1 MLIWLADYLSQY
13 FSGFSVLNYITVR
26 TAMAALTALGISFL
40 LGPKMIRKLTY
51 LQIGQSV
58 RSDGPSTHLIKTGTP
73 TMGGVLILLSIFT
86 STLLWS
92 DLTNQYVW
100 IVLLV
105 TLLFGV
111 IGWVDD
117 YRKVVKKDSK
127 GIVAKWKYLWQ
138 SIVALIAAVVLYSI
152 GNVGVENELIVPFFK
167 DIAVPLGIFYIVL
180 TYFVIVG
187 SSNAVNLTDG
197 LDGLAIMPI
206 VLIGSALGLVGYLA
220 GHTEFAEY
228 LHIPYV
234 IGAGEVGIFCAALA
248 GAGLG
253 FLWFNTYPAQIF
265 MGDVGSLSLGAALGV
280 IAVIIRHEIVF
291 FIMSGVFVAEA
302 ISVMVQVTSFKLTG
316 RRVFLMAPIHHHF
329 ELKGWPEPRVIVRF
343 WIITVMFV
351 LLGLVTL
358 KLR

>member
-1 MLIWLADYLSQY
+1 MFQYLTLRIIL
-13 FSGFSVLNYITVR
+13 G
-26 TAMAALTALGISFL
+26 ALTALLIMLVIGNPVIAYLTNLQMEQSIRL
-40 LGPKMIRKLTY
+40 DGPK
-51 LQIGQSV
+51 S
-58 RSDGPSTHLIKTGTP
+58 HLSKSGTP
-73 TMGGVLILLSIFT
+73 TMGGLLILAAIGV
-86 STLLWS
+86 STFLCA
-92 DLTNQYVW
+92 DLNNKFIW
-100 IVLLV
+100 IALIV
-105 TLLFGV
+105 TFSFGA
-111 IGWVDD
+111 IGWLDD
-117 YRKVVKKDSK
+117 YLKVLKKNSQ
-127 GIVAKWKYLWQ
+127 GIRARHKYVLQSAVAI
-138 SIVALIAAVVLYSI
+138 SAAFFLFYSA
-152 GNVGVENELIVPFFK
+152 ESPSDTLLIVPFLKSVSFN
-167 DIAVPLGIFYIVL
+167 LGIFYIVL

-302 ISVMVQVTSFKLTG
+302 ISVMAQVTYFKLTG
-316 RRVFLMAPIHHHF
+316 RRIFLMAPIHHHF